1 MLHYEEYI
9 GIMRY
14 IVNHNPHSGETMPY
28 FDSLKTI
35 RERSGIRVS
44 ALAKEAKVDRST
56 VTRVEKHHNSTPETL
71 HSIVNAL
78 NTIGSNGTIKYEE
91 VITETSKF
99 GGK

>member
-1 MLHYEEYI
+1 
-9 GIMRY
+9 
-14 IVNHNPHSGETMPY
+14 MPY

-56 VTRVEKHHNSTPETL
+56 ITRVEKHHNSTPETL

-78 NTIGSNGTIKYEE
+78 NSLGCNGTIKYEE
-91 VITETSKF
+91 VITETSRF